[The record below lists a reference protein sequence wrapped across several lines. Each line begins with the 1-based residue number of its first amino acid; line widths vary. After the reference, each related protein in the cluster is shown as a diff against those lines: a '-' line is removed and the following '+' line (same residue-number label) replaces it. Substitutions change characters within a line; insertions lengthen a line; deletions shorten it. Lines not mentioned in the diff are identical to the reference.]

1 MKKLRH
7 SGSQDGESSSRA
19 RTTVQWHPRA
29 CPGKARSLVF
39 TEGPAAPPA
48 ARSFA
53 SVDLQHPGSPSAPQ
67 RSLGLT
73 EPHPPR
79 MRHTAQGP
87 KVRVQGP
94 CLHPLPQL
102 PPPHFLPGNLAR
114 QLLDPVEEC
123 VCCSPVQRLWAEQGH
138 APAGM
143 ATSGPL
149 AEEGNKEENMVRRS
163 RLDRRC
169 LGDAGGMRTGKSR
182 ITGASP
188 AAGLLPVEVDWPA
201 PEVEVIVGQLPLRW
215 AQKGEERASES

>member
-1 MKKLRH
+1 MLPKEAWASQSPLPQHETH
-7 SGSQDGESSSRA
+7 STRPQSQS
-19 RTTVQWHPRA
+19 
-29 CPGKARSLVF
+29 PGALPTS
-39 TEGPAAPPA
+39 PPPA
-48 ARSFA
+48 AS
-53 SVDLQHPGSPSAPQ
+53 
-67 RSLGLT
+67 
-73 EPHPPR
+73 
-79 MRHTAQGP
+79 
-87 KVRVQGP
+87 
-94 CLHPLPQL
+94 
-102 PPPHFLPGNLAR
+102 PHFLPGNLAR

-149 AEEGNKEENMVRRS
+149 AEEGNKEENRVRRS

-188 AAGLLPVEVDWPA
+188 AAGLFPVEVDWPA
-201 PEVEVIVGQLPLRW
+201 PEVEVIVGQLPLQW